1 VSELVDDFTPPALF
15 HTNDAFRKLPE
26 DLQPPF
32 QWLFF
37 GPAGTQ
43 SKLHVDIWETDAWLG
58 MLEGEK
64 TFTLYHPS
72 HRKYIERELNE
83 WADLMAPPNS
93 ELYPEQHKAYPA
105 QTLLRAG
112 EIIYIPR
119 KWPHHAVAQS
129 PSISLTLNF
138 APSLPSLQSQTL
150 CHTSCRTSKTEAAAR
165 CCLGGGC
172 GRPTI

>member
-1 VSELVDDFTPPALF
+1 
-15 HTNDAFRKLPE
+15 
-26 DLQPPF
+26 
-32 QWLFF
+32 
-37 GPAGTQ
+37 
-43 SKLHVDIWETDAWLG
+43 

-138 APSLPSLQSQTL
+138 APIVTKSNIVSHLMPYVKNRGRCQMLLGRRLRASDNLMQLCIHGGTIKYRDLQDVMGPGNAAEEEEEEEDDHDSGGEAEAEQGGAQT
-150 CHTSCRTSKTEAAAR
+150 EGAR
-165 CCLGGGC
+165 D
-172 GRPTI
+172 